1 MAHWKCLNEG
11 CTDDHVYNFKGL
23 CRSCTVYG
31 DDGSVQEPFQRSR
44 VNRDGSTYHK
54 HTVQYIPKPITRRE
68 KMSMDR
74 EYSQQR
80 KMNTKIRKARQI
92 MREEGIDMDAKDL
105 ESFEI
110 GESVD
115 DSEEE

>member
-1 MAHWKCLNEG
+1 
-11 CTDDHVYNFKGL
+11 
-23 CRSCTVYG
+23 
-31 DDGSVQEPFQRSR
+31 
-44 VNRDGSTYHK
+44 
-54 HTVQYIPKPITRRE
+54 
-68 KMSMDR
+68 MDR

-110 GESVD
+110 GESVN